1 MASRPPSVLPA
12 SLPTWGEAVGP
23 ATGAGSGT
31 GREESVPLL
40 PGGASSA
47 GRWRLPLVRIHQPGR
62 SVTQSAPGRQRW
74 VLEFVPSS
82 PPPIDPLTGW
92 IGSTDPLALVR
103 LEFPDRQSAEA
114 FAERHGWRYEVAE
127 PPPRRVRY
135 RSYAEQLRSD
145 MSDAISRVRPWLLA
159 AHAEDEPRQ
168 DPVEEA
174 SLESFPA
181 SDPPAWTGVRI
192 A

>member
-1 MASRPPSVLPA
+1 M
-12 SLPTWGEAVGP
+12 
-23 ATGAGSGT
+23 
-31 GREESVPLL
+31 PLL